1 MNNSNQIIIAKVKY
15 SFVVLSEL
23 RQMNTLNC
31 LDICVMGKQTY
42 VVNNNKIKNDFIYNK
57 SHISIHV
64 KVYLK

>member
-1 MNNSNQIIIAKVKY
+1 
-15 SFVVLSEL
+15 
-23 RQMNTLNC
+23 
-31 LDICVMGKQTY
+31 MGKQTY